1 MNRPTTPLSDSE
13 RLDWLCLSRSENV
26 GPITFFDL
34 LRIYGSAGSAAQ
46 IRALF
51 NAGTGGGV
59 PLQITDISANFGG
72 ASPVVTISFSSQTGR
87 VYAVDRTTD
96 MLIWEELDDGLIGE
110 AESTDFTDSFLQE
123 GSKIMFYR
131 VREVE

>member
-1 MNRPTTPLSDSE
+1 LIDE
-13 RLDWLCLSRSENV
+13 A
-26 GPITFFDL
+26 
-34 LRIYGSAGSAAQ
+34 RIYGRAGSAAQ

-51 NAGTGGGV
+51 NAGPGGGGS
-59 PLQITDISANFGG
+59 LQITDIGANFGG
-72 ASPVVTISFSSQTGR
+72 ASPVVTISFNSQNGR

-96 MLIWEELDDGLIGE
+96 LLIWEELDDGVVGE
-110 AESTDFTDSFLQE
+110 EESTDFIDDFLPE